1 MYCLHSPHGSS
12 TDTDHFKY
20 PPYRLWKPSSA
31 PHLAAQ
37 MWNFCSE
44 SAEFWCRQILPLN
57 CRHRVFFCDI
67 SAYFSI
73 YGWISPIFK
82 LFYFRKKIFKFE
94 FTDCGQVKDY
104 ALVLNVNI
112 VTNRHYIRF
121 FQMQTA
127 CIKIKI
133 LQYNIIMI
141 AIRKHD
147 PHFFVSLWD
156 FSFLYS

>member
-1 MYCLHSPHGSS
+1 MGAALTRTILNIQPTDCESRAPRPILRRKCETFVQSPPNF
-12 TDTDHFKY
+12 D
-20 PPYRLWKPSSA
+20 
-31 PHLAAQ
+31 AAK
-37 MWNFCSE
+37 FCRWI
-44 SAEFWCRQILPLN
+44 AATG
-57 CRHRVFFCDI
+57 FFCDI

-73 YGWISPIFK
+73 YGWISPIFE
-82 LFYFRKKIFKFE
+82 LFYFRKKIFMFE
-94 FTDCGQVKDY
+94 FSDCGQVKDY

-112 VTNRHYIRF
+112 VTNRHYIRI

>member
-20 PPYRLWKPSSA
+20 STYRLWKPSSA

-44 SAEFWCRQILPLN
+44 PAEFRCRQILPLN
-57 CRHRVFFCDI
+57 CRHGRFLRHFGMFFDLRMNI
-67 SAYFSI
+67 ADF
-73 YGWISPIFK
+73 WIV
-82 LFYFRKKIFKFE
+82 LFPKKIFKFE

-104 ALVLNVNI
+104 ALVLNLNI
-112 VTNRHYIRF
+112 VTNRHYIRI